1 MRVVIWHCYH
11 YGKHETSIIVAE
23 TNDLLRSK
31 VRGVIT
37 SEWRD
42 EDDGPMPEDFSELM
56 DAYNEQHSDQYFG
69 DWDWSVIDVSLCEK
83 EAAQ

>member
-1 MRVVIWHCYH
+1 MRVIIWHCYH
-11 YGKHETSIIVAE
+11 YGKHETSIVVAE

-31 VRGVIT
+31 VRGVIA

-42 EDDGPMPEDFSELM
+42 EDDGPMPESFDDLIE
-56 DAYNEQHSDQYFG
+56 AYHENFENRYFG
-69 DWDWSVIDVSLCEK
+69 EWDWAVIDVSLCEK